1 MLKNKNMQDNL
12 NFNVLQNAI
21 IATFNVTSGENLLET
36 NKENVKQ
43 QTEETSLTKKEFFDN
58 LPSLVIY

>member
-21 IATFNVTSGENLLET
+21 IATFNDTSGENLLET